1 MVDDNFAR
9 RAGEI
14 IASAVRTAS
23 APFDRGGK
31 RKSRISI
38 TTNENENPARV
49 RKGGVSAT
57 LRMNVLAV

>member
-1 MVDDNFAR
+1 MAEKGKQEHFSQEGSPEDAPSKKRTREPPLPMADDNFAR

-31 RKSRISI
+31 RK
-38 TTNENENPARV
+38 
-49 RKGGVSAT
+49 
-57 LRMNVLAV
+57 